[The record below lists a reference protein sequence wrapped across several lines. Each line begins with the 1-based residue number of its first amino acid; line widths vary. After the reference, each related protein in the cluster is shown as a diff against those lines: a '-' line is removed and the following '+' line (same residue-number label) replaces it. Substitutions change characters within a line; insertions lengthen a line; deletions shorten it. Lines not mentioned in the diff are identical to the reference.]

1 MRADSERVLRVV
13 VEIYRLVSLMGWDGM
28 GREDEIPAK
37 QQRSADPCSR
47 HGHAGTSRKKVASNK
62 GTITAR
68 AHRHRAGISLEEEK
82 RAHTLSSASQHTQ
95 HITEQLPSSLQAN
108 W

>member
-37 QQRSADPCSR
+37 QQRSAAPFSR
-47 HGHAGTSRKKVASNK
+47 HGHAGTSRKEDGMEQGKHSNSTGTGQASALGREAHTK
-62 GTITAR
+62 GTL
-68 AHRHRAGISLEEEK
+68 SQQQ
-82 RAHTLSSASQHTQ
+82 LSSN
-95 HITEQLPSSLQAN
+95 LQSEKQT
-108 W
+108 WR

>member
-13 VEIYRLVSLMGWDGM
+13 EAHGLVKLMEDV
-28 GREDEIPAK
+28 DEIPAK

-82 RAHTLSSASQHTQ
+82 RAHTLSSASQHTR